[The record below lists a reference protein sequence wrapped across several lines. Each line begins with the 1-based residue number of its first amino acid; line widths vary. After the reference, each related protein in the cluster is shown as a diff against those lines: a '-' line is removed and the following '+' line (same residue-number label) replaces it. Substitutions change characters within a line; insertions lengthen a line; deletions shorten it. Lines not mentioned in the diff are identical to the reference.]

1 MMIPRD
7 VEEETENLKL
17 KKVEIT
23 NKMNLTTDYDEK
35 EEMKENV
42 NKIQRQIEIL
52 ERLKKTRRDNEE
64 AYLKAKAFL
73 DGFRARGQL
82 SQKDSEFLSLM
93 EFVIKGFK
101 NHGNDI
107 ITAFENQ
114 VRFTEVFNNLQT
126 KVNNLEKEINQL
138 RTTLD
143 KMYQDR

>member
-1 MMIPRD
+1 MD
-7 VEEETENLKL
+7 QEEAL
-17 KKVEIT
+17 
-23 NKMNLTTDYDEK
+23 
-35 EEMKENV
+35 
-42 NKIQRQIEIL
+42 QRLQ
-52 ERLKKTRRDNEE
+52 KTRQDNEK

-82 SQKDSEFLSLM
+82 SQKDSEFLFLM

-114 VRFTEVFNNLQT
+114 VKYREAFNNLHL
-126 KVNNLEKEINQL
+126 KVNDLEREIHQL
-138 RTTLD
+138 RMTLD

>member
-1 MMIPRD
+1 MLQIFHQKNFSLKFSSNIKCLEQIQWVREGVFMGQ
-7 VEEETENLKL
+7 EEAL
-17 KKVEIT
+17 
-23 NKMNLTTDYDEK
+23 
-35 EEMKENV
+35 
-42 NKIQRQIEIL
+42 QRLQ
-52 ERLKKTRRDNEE
+52 KTRRDNEE

-82 SQKDSEFLSLM
+82 SQKDSEFLYLM

-114 VRFTEVFNNLQT
+114 VRYTEALNTLHT
-126 KVNNLEKEINQL
+126 KVNDLEKDMRQL
-138 RTTLD
+138 RITLD

>member
-1 MMIPRD
+1 MPNHN
-7 VEEETENLKL
+7 ECCSQHFLLKFSL
-17 KKVEIT
+17 NIKCT
-23 NKMNLTTDYDEK
+23 
-35 EEMKENV
+35 
-42 NKIQRQIEIL
+42 KIQWNYGRVVMDQEEAL
-52 ERLKKTRRDNEE
+52 KRLQKTRKENEE

-82 SQKDSEFLSLM
+82 NQKDSEFLFLM

-114 VRFTEVFNNLQT
+114 VRFTEAFNNLQL
-126 KVNNLEKEINQL
+126 KVNDIEHEINQL
-138 RTTLD
+138 KKTLD

>member
-1 MMIPRD
+1 MGQ
-7 VEEETENLKL
+7 EEA
-17 KKVEIT
+17 
-23 NKMNLTTDYDEK
+23 
-35 EEMKENV
+35 
-42 NKIQRQIEIL
+42 L
-52 ERLKKTRRDNEE
+52 ERLKKTRRDNED

-114 VRFTEVFNNLQT
+114 VRYREVFNNLQV
-126 KVNNLEKEINQL
+126 KVINI
-138 RTTLD
+138 
-143 KMYQDR
+143 